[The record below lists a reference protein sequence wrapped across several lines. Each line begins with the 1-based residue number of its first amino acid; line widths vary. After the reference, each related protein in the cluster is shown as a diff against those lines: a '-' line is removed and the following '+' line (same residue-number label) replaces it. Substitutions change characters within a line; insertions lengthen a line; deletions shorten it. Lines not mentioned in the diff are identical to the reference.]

1 MLVTVLGLLLYA
13 ISARD
18 PAARQGLFDRMQLAL
33 AVSASIIDVLVLLAV
48 TDRISEWGT
57 TPNKA
62 AALGVN
68 VVLLANLAWTAF
80 LLADFV
86 RRRRPFEQLERW
98 QTRYVAVY
106 AAWAWTVVLVFPP
119 LFDFF

>member
-1 MLVTVLGLLLYA
+1 VVVLGLLLYA

-18 PAARQGLFDRMQLAL
+18 PDARPGLFDRLQLAL

-48 TDRISEWGT
+48 TDRISGWGT

-62 AALGVN
+62 VALGVN
-68 VVLLANLAWTAF
+68 VILLANLAWTAF
-80 LLADFV
+80 LLTDFV
-86 RRRRPFEQLERW
+86 RRRRPFAQLDRW
-98 QTRYVAVY
+98 QTRYLGVY
-106 AAWAWTVVLVFPP
+106 ASWAWTVVLVFPP